1 MAIAQPY
8 AGSTVVK
15 RHETDEIL
23 ERVSARHWNYFFLEV
38 VRLTD
43 DNEKGKARIK
53 NETANVQYYL
63 ISVFLCQTYIVNQKQ
78 SSASTENKEQARK
91 QRAQLGVGLD

>member
-1 MAIAQPY
+1 M
-8 AGSTVVK
+8 
-15 RHETDEIL
+15 
-23 ERVSARHWNYFFLEV
+23 

-53 NETANVQYYL
+53 NATANVQYYL
-63 ISVFLCQTYIVNQKQ
+63 ISVFFLCQTYIVNQKQ

-91 QRAQLGVGLD
+91 QRAQLGVGLN